1 MNTIVKLALVAWT
14 ATCLA
19 VIHHSR
25 LRAAAHD
32 VLRRTIRFLC
42 QDKALKDCTRGDK
55 E

>member
-1 MNTIVKLALVAWT
+1 MNTIVILALVAWT
-14 ATCLA
+14 ATCLT

-25 LRAAAHD
+25 LRLVARD

-42 QDKALKDCTRGDK
+42 QDKALKECTRGDK